1 MIVTLDAFSGRPNPS
16 WRLSDK
22 DNARLLE
29 RVAGRALAVE
39 TELATDAVLGP
50 RGYIITASRDDEV
63 PKGVP
68 TTFRVG
74 GPVPAVPSASETG
87 AAPLSAVESQEISR
101 FLLNTG
107 SHVLE
112 PDFITFLEA
121 FIQKIVQPAFPP
133 ADPMMQPAEP
143 AVEEPQLE
151 APPAEEAIAPP
162 AEALAPCIIVN
173 TPYNPGFWN
182 RPVVQPKNNCYNYAM
197 NWRSDTFAQPGRISG
212 HIYTAI
218 NCAAVG
224 TAANWDGC
232 HTYCSGSNKNVA
244 LVIAPGPGFVDFHWY
259 RRQREGFW
267 GHKPGGTPARN
278 VDNLGRLINGA
289 TLRPDNCARGP
300 YTIFC
305 GYRFS
310 PTGMRVS

>member
-1 MIVTLDAFSGRPNPS
+1 MIVVLDAYSGRSNPS
-16 WRLSDK
+16 WRLSEK

-29 RVAGRALAVE
+29 RVAGRAVA
-39 TELATDAVLGP
+39 TESEEGNKGGLGP
-50 RGYIITASRDDEV
+50 RGFIILATRDDEV
-63 PKGVP
+63 PGGLP
-68 TTFRVG
+68 ASFRVG
-74 GPVPAVPSASETG
+74 GGVLPQVASESG
-87 AAPLSAVESQEISR
+87 ATPLSAAESAELSR

-112 PDFITFLEA
+112 TDLMAFLETS
-121 FIQKIVQPAFPP
+121 IQKTAQPGPP
-133 ADPMMQPAEP
+133 DSDLMWMQPAEP
-143 AVEEPQLE
+143 LGDAAVAEPV
-151 APPAEEAIAPP
+151 PPEEAIQAVAALPP
-162 AEALAPCIIVN
+162 CTIAN

-182 RPVVQPKNNCYNYAM
+182 TPAVQPKNNCYNYAM

-212 HIYTAI
+212 HMYTAI

-232 HTYCSGSNKNVA
+232 HTYCAGSNKNVA

-259 RRQREGFW
+259 RRQKEGFW

-278 VDNLGRLINGA
+278 YDNRGRLINGT
-289 TLRPDNCARGP
+289 TLTPANCDRGP